1 MSHRKVKTKATQKTT
16 AMGYPTFLFV
26 VFVGTLAVSVTSA
39 AMFASPGGPPA
50 NPPPPGIGGSPGA
63 FGGFGGAPPAG
74 SGAGGAGA
82 PAGGLP
88 SDPSC
93 PPTDGMV
100 PLYVPDPDD
109 CTKYTVCSAGFGMKM
124 DCPPGLHFNK
134 VSNHCDFPPLAGCE
148 VNA

>member
-1 MSHRKVKTKATQKTT
+1 
-16 AMGYPTFLFV
+16 MGYPTFLFV

-124 DCPPGLHFNK
+124 DCPPWSAFQQGLQ
-134 VSNHCDFPPLAGCE
+134 PLRLPASRRL
-148 VNA
+148 